1 MTRPNLPHRH
11 PNSTPRR
18 PLPGRGSLFELW
30 GPKTLE
36 QGMLRKQVPA
46 YTQNAMPTL
55 GLPKALERTVI
66 ITWEEPQGTTDV
78 ADKLVY
84 FLVDTGAT

>member
-1 MTRPNLPHRH
+1 
-11 PNSTPRR
+11 
-18 PLPGRGSLFELW
+18 
-30 GPKTLE
+30 
-36 QGMLRKQVPA
+36 MLRKQVPA

>member
-1 MTRPNLPHRH
+1 MLQ
-11 PNSTPRR
+11 
-18 PLPGRGSLFELW
+18 LW
-30 GPKTLE
+30 ESQTLE
-36 QGMLRKQVPA
+36 QGMPRKQVPA

>member
-1 MTRPNLPHRH
+1 MP
-11 PNSTPRR
+11 
-18 PLPGRGSLFELW
+18 
-30 GPKTLE
+30 
-36 QGMLRKQVPA
+36 RKQVPA